1 MYSNADRVRAVEH
14 SATNH
19 LDCVAKIQKNK
30 KSIYNNGLA

>member
-30 KSIYNNGLA
+30 NPFITMG